1 MVDIFEHVEKVMAK
15 KQKQKHF
22 QKMDDLL
29 RNAHIIN
36 LYLSFI

>member
-1 MVDIFEHVEKVMAK
+1 MYMVDIFEHVEKVMAK

-22 QKMDDLL
+22 QKMNDLL
-29 RNAHIIN
+29 RNAHN